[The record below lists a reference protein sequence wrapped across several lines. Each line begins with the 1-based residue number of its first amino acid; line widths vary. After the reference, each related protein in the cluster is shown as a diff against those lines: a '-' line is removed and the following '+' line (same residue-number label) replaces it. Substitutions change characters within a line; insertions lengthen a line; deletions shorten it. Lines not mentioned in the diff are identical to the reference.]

1 MLKSVKIVKSVNE
14 MRDERVKKVQT
25 VEVEAFELF
34 CPRHRHQHHHHAW
47 TRPRPYSRSRLKPTN
62 TNSWTTRTHASRGF
76 TQFSPE
82 LDAFDFCCSRPFM
95 SVNVNMDTRKNRPSS
110 TTFLA
115 QKPSQNSSRSRA
127 RRLGQVRGFPECTRG
142 LLSSK
147 LLPVVAP

>member
-1 MLKSVKIVKSVNE
+1 
-14 MRDERVKKVQT
+14 MRYEHVKKVQM

-34 CPRHRHQHHHHAW
+34 HLFCHRHRHRHNHHAW
-47 TRPRPYSRSRLKPTN
+47 TRPRPYSRSRPKPTN

-82 LDAFDFCCSRPFM
+82 LYILLFAGFRPIM